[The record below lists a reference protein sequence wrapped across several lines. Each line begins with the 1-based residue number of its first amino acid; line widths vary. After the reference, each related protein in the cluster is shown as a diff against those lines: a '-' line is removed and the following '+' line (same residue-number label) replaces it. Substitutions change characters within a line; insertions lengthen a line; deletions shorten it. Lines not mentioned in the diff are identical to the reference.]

1 MSHSK
6 NCRPVEVRGQVRGVQ
21 MNPPGSKGGGGTF
34 QLLLEDGTTIVSPYP
49 EEWHLEVG
57 AAFQANDLRRA
68 IVSGIG
74 EYSPDGELQRI
85 REIESFGVAWVDDWE
100 SAVRRHMKLRG
111 SNA

>member
-1 MSHSK
+1 MSHPE
-6 NCRPVEVRGQVRGVQ
+6 NHRPVEVRGQVRGVQ
-21 MNPPGSKGGGGTF
+21 MNPPGKGGGGTF

>member
-1 MSHSK
+1 MSHSE
-6 NCRPVEVRGQVRGVQ
+6 NCRPVEIRGQVRGVQ
-21 MNPPGSKGGGGTF
+21 MNPPGKGGGGTF
-34 QLLLEDGTTIVSPYP
+34 QLLLEDGAIIVSPYP

-85 REIESFGVAWVDDWE
+85 REIESFGVAWVDEWQ
-100 SAVRRHMKLRG
+100 SAFRRHMKLRG
-111 SNA
+111 NSA

>member
-1 MSHSK
+1 MNPSE

-21 MNPPGSKGGGGTF
+21 MNPPGEGGGGTF
-34 QLLLEDGTTIVSPYP
+34 QLLLENGATIVSPYP
-49 EEWHLEVG
+49 EEWRLEVG

-74 EYSPDGELQRI
+74 EYLPDGELQRI

-100 SAVRRHMKLRG
+100 SAFRRHMKARG
-111 SNA
+111 NNA